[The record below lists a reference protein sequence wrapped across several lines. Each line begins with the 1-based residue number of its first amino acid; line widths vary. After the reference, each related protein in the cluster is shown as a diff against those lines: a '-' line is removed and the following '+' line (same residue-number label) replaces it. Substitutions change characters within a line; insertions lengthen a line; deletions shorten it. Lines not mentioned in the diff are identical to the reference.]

1 MILEP
6 GNKTTGSRGK
16 VIRIKT
22 ANPIGTLDKDDNY
35 NTANTN

>member
-6 GNKTTGSRGK
+6 GSKTAGSRGK
-16 VIRIKT
+16 VIKIKT
-22 ANPIGTLDKDDNY
+22 ANPIESLDKDDNY